1 MSLETKNIEKLN
13 SLNELTGLVQCLV
26 DRNTLIDLR
35 NETSV
40 AGTIVHVDGFMNITM
55 ENVVYIDQ
63 LGKQFPM
70 DTFMICP
77 QYIRYV
83 HIPKEINIRHALQEH
98 IASNTSVKRK
108 QQHRTFKQKRAQ
120 ENQLLTLA
128 ENNML

>member
-1 MSLETKNIEKLN
+1 MSHELKNIEKLN

-26 DRNTLIDLR
+26 HRNTLIDLR

-70 DTFMICP
+70 DTFMIYP

-83 HIPKEINIRHALQEH
+83 HIPKGMNIRHAIQEH
-98 IASNTSVKRK
+98 IASNTAVKREK
-108 QQHRTFKQKRAQ
+108 KHRTFKQKRAQ
-120 ENQLLTLA
+120 DNQLLTLA